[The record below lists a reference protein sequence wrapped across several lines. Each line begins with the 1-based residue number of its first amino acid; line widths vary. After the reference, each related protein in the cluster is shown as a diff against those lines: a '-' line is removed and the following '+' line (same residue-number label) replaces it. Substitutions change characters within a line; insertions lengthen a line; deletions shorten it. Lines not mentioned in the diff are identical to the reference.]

1 MLSIQRLDSCWRQAC
16 SNHTGCHPT
25 SLYCETNTFGN
36 NAFLPIVCSTNGD
49 AKPDPTFGIF
59 LPALRNVSSS
69 KSFFEKLF
77 YCFWWGLQNLRF
89 AHKKLASSFLFF
101 NVHLFIGSSIAVL
114 LVRTWLQ
121 ALIHWRICLRFLS
134 QHQAWFYLH
143 YLLVMCRYIQ
153 SFFFVIDGI
162 FLSFM
167 CCWIKCQLISYWK
180 KVNLCEVNVSL
191 NVKRWM
197 IGHPPCSK

>member
-114 LVRTWLQ
+114 GQNMITSTNTLENLFAVFVSTSGLVLF
-121 ALIHWRICLRFLS
+121 ALLIGNVQVQTVFFLS
-134 QHQAWFYLH
+134 LMA
-143 YLLVMCRYIQ
+143 
-153 SFFFVIDGI
+153 
-162 FLSFM
+162 LS
-167 CCWIKCQLISYWK
+167 CHSCVAALS
-180 KVNLCEVNVSL
+180 VS
-191 NVKRWM
+191 
-197 IGHPPCSK
+197 

>member
-1 MLSIQRLDSCWRQAC
+1 
-16 SNHTGCHPT
+16 
-25 SLYCETNTFGN
+25 
-36 NAFLPIVCSTNGD
+36 
-49 AKPDPTFGIF
+49 
-59 LPALRNVSSS
+59 
-69 KSFFEKLF
+69 
-77 YCFWWGLQNLRF
+77 
-89 AHKKLASSFLFF
+89 
-101 NVHLFIGSSIAVL
+101 VHLFIGSSIAVL

-197 IGHPPCSK
+197 VGHPPCSK